1 MSSAGT
7 SYVGMNN
14 VQYHLTVA
22 GENALML
29 YFDQRID
36 PAISALVQQACALI
50 RVELTDDI
58 IDLLPSY
65 ASVLLLFNPLRTDL
79 YRVKAQLQHCLA
91 QLQSA
96 NQHSGK
102 LVELPVYYSAE
113 SGPDLAL
120 IAKTKNISID
130 EVIQRHQAVSYRV
143 YAIGFA
149 PGFAYLGEVDP
160 LLQMPRLATPRAKV
174 PRGAVAIADRQTA
187 VYPAVS
193 PGGWNLIGLCP
204 TRMFNPAA
212 EPAMPVA
219 VGDEVRFVA
228 IGKAE
233 FLRLGGELPEL
244 GLPDIERAGNK
255 P

>member
-1 MSSAGT
+1 MSAVGIGNALAG
-7 SYVGMNN
+7 SKA
-14 VQYHLTVA
+14 QYHLTIA

-50 RVELTDDI
+50 KAGLADDVVDI
-58 IDLLPSY
+58 LPSY
-65 ASVLLLFNPLRTDL
+65 ASVLVIFNPFSSDL
-79 YRVKAQLQHCLA
+79 YRVQAQLQHCLA
-91 QLQSA
+91 QLQTGDSR
-96 NQHSGK
+96 SGK
-102 LVELPVYYSAE
+102 LVELPVYYSEE

-120 IAKTKNISID
+120 IAQTKNISID
-130 EVIQRHQAVSYRV
+130 EVIERHQAISYRV

-187 VYPAVS
+187 IYPAPS

-204 TRMFNPAA
+204 TRMFNPQA

-228 IGKAE
+228 IDKAE
-233 FLRLGGELPEL
+233 FIRLGGELP
-244 GLPDIERAGNK
+244 DAMQAGAK

>member
-1 MSSAGT
+1 MSA
-7 SYVGMNN
+7 VGISKP
-14 VQYHLTVA
+14 QYQLTVA

-50 RVELTDDI
+50 KVELGEDVIDI
-58 IDLLPSY
+58 LPSY
-65 ASVLLLFNPLRTDL
+65 ASVLVIFNPFSTDL
-79 YRVKAQLQHCLA
+79 YRVQAQLQHCLA
-91 QLQSA
+91 QLQTADS
-96 NQHSGK
+96 HSGK
-102 LVELPVYYSAE
+102 VVELPVYYSEE

-120 IAKTKNISID
+120 IARTKNISID
-130 EVIQRHQAVSYRV
+130 EVIKRHQAISYRV

-187 VYPAVS
+187 VYPAPS

-204 TRMFNPAA
+204 TRMFNPQA
-212 EPAMPVA
+212 EPVMPVA
-219 VGDEVRFVA
+219 VGDEVRFMA
-228 IGKAE
+228 IDKAE
-233 FLRLGGELPEL
+233 FLRLGGELPAQL
-244 GLPDIERAGNK
+244 TGAK

>member
-1 MSSAGT
+1 MSK
-7 SYVGMNN
+7 
-14 VQYHLTVA
+14 VQYHLTIA

-50 RVELTDDI
+50 KAELATDL

-65 ASVLLLFNPLRTDL
+65 ASVLILFNPLSTDL
-79 YRVKAQLQHCLA
+79 YRVKAKLLHSLA
-91 QLQSA
+91 QLQNGDS
-96 NQHSGK
+96 HSGK
-102 LVELPVYYSAE
+102 QVELPVYYSEE

-120 IAKTKNISID
+120 IAQSKNISIA
-130 EVIQRHQAVSYRV
+130 EVIQRHQAISYRV

-160 LLQMPRLATPRAKV
+160 LLQMPRLATPRTKV

-187 VYPAVS
+187 VYPAQS

-204 TRMFNPAA
+204 TPMFTPDAS
-212 EPAMPVA
+212 PVMPVA

-228 IGKAE
+228 IDKAE
-233 FLRLGGELPEL
+233 FLRLGGEL
-244 GLPDIERAGNK
+244 
-255 P
+255 